1 MNYAIIEQYLS
12 KARLVE
18 YKIKLNTND
27 NSTVLEHYIY
37 NINLSK
43 VFYYLLQN
51 LEIVLRNAINNE
63 LLKIQAKWLFDSNF
77 LEENEIKKIKKAK
90 EVIRK
95 PTVLHDDIIANLD
108 FGFYARLFDSKYEK
122 SIWHKILKKVFP
134 NIERHNAKRSYI
146 SKRIHKFKAL
156 RNRIAHHEPIYY
168 WDNLDQ
174 YHNEII
180 EFIGWIN
187 KDMQKFTIEY
197 DEFNKID
204 KPNKGQ

>member
-1 MNYAIIEQYLS
+1 MNYDIIEQYLS
-12 KARLVE
+12 KARLEE
-18 YKIKLNTND
+18 YKIKLNTKD
-27 NSTVLEHYIY
+27 NSTVVEYYIY

-43 VFYYLLQN
+43 SFYYLLQN
-51 LEIVLRNAINNE
+51 LEIILRNAINNE
-63 LLKIQAKWLFDSNF
+63 LLKIHSKWLFNSNL
-77 LEENEIKKIKKAK
+77 LEENEIIKINKAKSAIKKS
-90 EVIRK
+90 
-95 PTVLHDDIIANLD
+95 TVLHDDLIASLD

-122 SIWHKILKKVFP
+122 KIWHKILKKVFP
-134 NIERHNAKRSYI
+134 NIERHNRKRSYI

-168 WDNLDQ
+168 WDNLEQ

-197 DEFNKID
+197 DKFNKID
-204 KPNKGQ
+204 KPNKGK